1 MNKPKDSRC
10 RDINLVRQ
18 LGLFDSTMILMGIV
32 IGSGIFLT
40 TGIMAKSL
48 PSGGIL
54 LLAWVVG
61 GAITLT
67 GALAYAELGAAMPE
81 AGGQYVYLRE
91 AYSPFVAFLSGWVIF
106 LVYMCGGI
114 ALLGIAFSEYFGS
127 FFPLFSTTTY
137 LISTDLFSVS
147 NGQVL
152 AVVLIILFSIAN
164 YIGVVFGKMVQ
175 NTLTVIKTGA
185 ILLLIIFG
193 LMVDNGVPIDLSFN
207 ATGMSFN
214 QLMVGFGVAM
224 IAVFWAFDG
233 WNCVNFVVGEIKNPA
248 KNLPIALILGT
259 ALVALLYVLVNVV
272 YLKALP
278 ISEMAGVV
286 TIADSASTVLFGS
299 AVTKFLLVAILISI
313 AGSLNGSVLV
323 GARVYYAM
331 AKDGLFF
338 KKMARV
344 HPRFKTPSVAIVA
357 QAVWSSVLA
366 LSGTIEQLFI
376 YFIFSAV
383 IFWIITVAGV
393 FRLRRKQPNL
403 HRPYKTWGYPV
414 TPIIFIVACTG
425 ILINTLLESPLESLA
440 GLGITAIGVPVYFY
454 WRRKHGLGDTRM
466 DKNN

>member
-1 MNKPKDSRC
+1 MNKPEDSSL
-10 RDINLVRQ
+10 RDTNLVRQ

-32 IGSGIFLT
+32 IGSGIFLM

-48 PSGGIL
+48 PSGGML

-91 AYSPFVAFLSGWVIF
+91 AYAPLVAFLSGWVIF

-114 ALLGIAFSEYFGS
+114 ALLGVAFSEYFGS
-127 FFPLFSTTTY
+127 FFPLLSTTTY
-137 LISTDLFSVS
+137 LISTDLFSIS
-147 NGQVL
+147 TGQVV
-152 AVVLIILFSIAN
+152 AVVLIILFSMVN
-164 YIGVVFGKMVQ
+164 YIGVGFGKMVQ

-193 LMVDNGVPIDLSFN
+193 LLVDKGVPIDLSFD
-207 ATGMSFN
+207 AGGISFS
-214 QLMVGFGVAM
+214 QLVVGFGVAM
-224 IAVFWAFDG
+224 VAVFWAFDG
-233 WNCVNFVVGEIKNPA
+233 WNNVNFVAGEIKNPA
-248 KNLPIALILGT
+248 RNLPLALMLGT
-259 ALVALLYVLVNVV
+259 ALVGLIYVMVNVV

-286 TIADSASTVLFGS
+286 TIADSASSVLFGT
-299 AVTKFLLVAILISI
+299 AATLFLTVAILISI
-313 AGSLNGSVLV
+313 VGSLNGSVLA

-338 KKMARV
+338 KKMATV
-344 HPRFKTPSVAIVA
+344 HPRFKTPSVAIVT

-366 LSGTIEQLFI
+366 LSGTIERLFVYI
-376 YFIFSAV
+376 IFSAV
-383 IFWIITVAGV
+383 ISWIVTVAGV
-393 FRLRRKQPNL
+393 FTLRKKQPDL
-403 HRPYKTWGYPV
+403 PRPYKIWGYPV
-414 TPIIFIVACTG
+414 TPIIFIIACTG
-425 ILINTLLESPLESLA
+425 ILINTLFESPLESLA

-466 DKNN
+466 GKKN

>member
-1 MNKPKDSRC
+1 MNKPEDSSL
-10 RDINLVRQ
+10 RDTNLVRQ

-32 IGSGIFLT
+32 IGSGIFLM

-48 PSGGIL
+48 PSGGML

-91 AYSPFVAFLSGWVIF
+91 AYAPLVAFLSGWVIF

-114 ALLGIAFSEYFGS
+114 ALLGVAFSEYFGS
-127 FFPLFSTTTY
+127 FFPLLSTTTY
-137 LISTDLFSVS
+137 LISTDLFSIS
-147 NGQVL
+147 TGQVV
-152 AVVLIILFSIAN
+152 AVVLIILFSMVN
-164 YIGVVFGKMVQ
+164 YIGVGFGKMVQ

-193 LMVDNGVPIDLSFN
+193 LLVDKGVPIDLSFD
-207 ATGMSFN
+207 AGGISFS
-214 QLMVGFGVAM
+214 QLVGGFGVAM
-224 IAVFWAFDG
+224 VAVFWAFDG
-233 WNCVNFVVGEIKNPA
+233 WNNVNFVAGEIKNPA
-248 KNLPIALILGT
+248 RNLPLALMLGT
-259 ALVALLYVLVNVV
+259 ALVGLIYVMVNVV

-286 TIADSASTVLFGS
+286 TIADSASSVLFGT
-299 AVTKFLLVAILISI
+299 AATLFLTVAILISI
-313 AGSLNGSVLV
+313 VGSLNGSVLA

-338 KKMARV
+338 KKMATV
-344 HPRFKTPSVAIVA
+344 HPRFKTPSVAIVT

-366 LSGTIEQLFI
+366 LSGTIERLFVYI
-376 YFIFSAV
+376 IFSAV
-383 IFWIITVAGV
+383 IFWIVTVAGV
-393 FRLRRKQPNL
+393 FTLRKKQPDL
-403 HRPYKTWGYPV
+403 PRPYKIWGYPV
-414 TPIIFIVACTG
+414 TPIIFIIACTG
-425 ILINTLLESPLESLA
+425 ILINTLFESPLESLA

-454 WRRKHGLGDTRM
+454 WRRKHGLEDTRM
-466 DKNN
+466 GKKN

>member
-1 MNKPKDSRC
+1 MNKPKDSSS
-10 RDINLVRQ
+10 RDTNLVRQ

-32 IGSGIFLT
+32 IGSGIFLM

-48 PSGGIL
+48 PSGGML

-91 AYSPFVAFLSGWVIF
+91 AYAPLVAFLSGWVIF

-114 ALLGIAFSEYFGS
+114 ALLGVAFSEYFGS
-127 FFPLFSTTTY
+127 FFPLLSTTTY

-147 NGQVL
+147 TGQVV

-164 YIGVVFGKMVQ
+164 YIGVGFGKMVQ
-175 NTLTVIKTGA
+175 NTLTVIKIGA

-193 LMVDNGVPIDLSFN
+193 LLVDKGVPIDLSFD
-207 ATGMSFN
+207 AGGISFS
-214 QLMVGFGVAM
+214 QLVGGFGVAM
-224 IAVFWAFDG
+224 VAVFWAFDG
-233 WNCVNFVVGEIKNPA
+233 WNNVNFVAGEIKNPA
-248 KNLPIALILGT
+248 RNLPLVLMLGT
-259 ALVALLYVLVNVV
+259 AFVGLIYVMVNVV

-286 TIADSASTVLFGS
+286 TIADSASSVLFGT
-299 AVTKFLLVAILISI
+299 AATLFLTVAILISI
-313 AGSLNGSVLV
+313 VGSLNGSVLV

-338 KKMARV
+338 KKMATV
-344 HPRFKTPSVAIVA
+344 HPRFKTPSVAIVT

-366 LSGTIEQLFI
+366 LSGTIERLFVYI
-376 YFIFSAV
+376 VFSAV
-383 IFWIITVAGV
+383 IFWIVTVAGV
-393 FRLRRKQPNL
+393 FTLRKKQPDL
-403 HRPYKTWGYPV
+403 PRPYKTWGYPV
-414 TPIIFIVACTG
+414 TPIIFIIACTG
-425 ILINTLLESPLESLA
+425 ILINTLFESPLESLA
-440 GLGITAIGVPVYFY
+440 GVGITAIGVPVYFY

-466 DKNN
+466 DKKN

>member
-10 RDINLVRQ
+10 RDINLVRK

-40 TGIMAKSL
+40 TGIMAKTL
-48 PSGGIL
+48 TSGGIL
-54 LLAWVVG
+54 LLAWIVG

-91 AYSPFVAFLSGWVIF
+91 AYGPLIAFLSGWVIF
-106 LVYMCGGI
+106 LVYMGGGI
-114 ALLGIAFSEYFGS
+114 ALLAVAFSEYFGS
-127 FFPLFSTTTY
+127 FFPFFSTTTY

-175 NTLTVIKTGA
+175 NTLTVIKIGA
-185 ILLLIIFG
+185 VLLLIIFG
-193 LMVDNGVPIDLSFN
+193 LLADKGVPIDISFDAGGLSF
-207 ATGMSFN
+207 S
-214 QLMVGFGVAM
+214 QLVVGFGVAM
-224 IAVFWAFDG
+224 VAVFWAFDG
-233 WNCVNFVVGEIKNPA
+233 WNNVNFVAGEIKNPA
-248 KNLPIALILGT
+248 KNLPLSLILGT
-259 ALVALLYVLVNVV
+259 TLVGLIYVLVNVV

-278 ISEMAGVV
+278 ISEMAGVI
-286 TIADSASTVLFGS
+286 TIADSASSVLFGS
-299 AVTKFLLVAILISI
+299 VASMFLTVAIIISVV
-313 AGSLNGSVLV
+313 GSLNGSILV

-338 KKMARV
+338 KKMATV
-344 HPRFKTPSVAIVA
+344 HFRFKTPSVAIVT

-366 LSGTIEQLFI
+366 LSGTIERLLV
-376 YFIFSAV
+376 YFLFSAV
-383 IFWIITVAGV
+383 IFWIVPVAGV
-393 FRLRRKQPNL
+393 FALRKKQPDL
-403 HRPYKTWGYPV
+403 PRPYKTWGYPV
-414 TPIIFIVACTG
+414 TPIIFIIACTG
-425 ILINTLLESPLESLA
+425 ILINTLFESPLESLV

-454 WRRKHGLGDTRM
+454 WCRKHGLRDTRM
-466 DKNN
+466 NKNN

>member
-1 MNKPKDSRC
+1 M
-10 RDINLVRQ
+10 L
-18 LGLFDSTMILMGIV
+18 LLTWV
-32 IGSGIFLT
+32 IG
-40 TGIMAKSL
+40 
-48 PSGGIL
+48 GG
-54 LLAWVVG
+54 
-61 GAITLT
+61 ITLT

-91 AYSPFVAFLSGWVIF
+91 AYGSLVAFLSGWVIF
-106 LVYMCGGI
+106 LVYWCGGI

-147 NGQVL
+147 NGQVV

-164 YIGVVFGKMVQ
+164 YIGVAFGKMVQ
-175 NTLTVIKTGA
+175 NTLTVIKIGA

-193 LMVDNGVPIDLSFN
+193 LLVHKGVPIDLSFN
-207 ATGMSFN
+207 AGGMSFS
-214 QLMVGFGVAM
+214 QLVVGFGVAM
-224 IAVFWAFDG
+224 VAVFWAFDG
-233 WNCVNFVVGEIKNPA
+233 WNAANFVAGEIKNPA
-248 KNLPIALILGT
+248 RNLPLALILGT
-259 ALVALLYVLVNVV
+259 TLVGLIYVMVNVV

-278 ISEMAGVV
+278 ISEMAGVI
-286 TIADSASTVLFGS
+286 TIADSASSVLFGTT
-299 AVTKFLLVAILISI
+299 ATMFLTVAILISI
-313 AGSLNGSVLV
+313 AGALNGSVLV

-338 KKMARV
+338 KKMATV
-344 HPRFKTPSVAIVA
+344 HPRFKTPSVAIVT

-366 LSGTIEQLFI
+366 LSGTIERLFVYI
-376 YFIFSAV
+376 IFSAV

-393 FRLRRKQPNL
+393 FTLRKKQPDL
-403 HRPYKTWGYPV
+403 PRPYKTWGYPV
-414 TPIIFIVACTG
+414 TPIIFIIACMG
-425 ILINTLLESPLESLA
+425 ILINTLFESPLESLA